1 LRRRGNIEKK
11 KGRIKKKRERI
22 KKRGRGLK
30 KDLKESWTMAKK
42 KRLRLKKKRRLSRRQ
57 EVFETEGLRRSE
69 EMVGEEG
76 TVVRRRY

>member
-1 LRRRGNIEKK
+1 
-11 KGRIKKKRERI
+11 
-22 KKRGRGLK
+22 
-30 KDLKESWTMAKK
+30 MAKK